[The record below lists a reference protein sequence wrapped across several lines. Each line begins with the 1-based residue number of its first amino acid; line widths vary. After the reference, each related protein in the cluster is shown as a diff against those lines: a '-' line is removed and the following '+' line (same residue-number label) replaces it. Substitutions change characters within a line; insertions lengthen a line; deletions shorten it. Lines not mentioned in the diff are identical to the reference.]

1 MIRLKS
7 LLLEENPITVPV
19 PENTPITFP
28 IFVEDSYQGRSCDEF
43 HAFNDTSGRV
53 VGGMNDKVN
62 AQLEQIYKS
71 GYNPMVTDVEITMD
85 NKTFSVS
92 WKVTINQSNDGKPWI
107 GLYSRG
113 AGGSDAIQRG
123 DPAIARNHSSLAK
136 SRTSIAIA
144 KRGSIQDMEQVKDY
158 IYNPDSGCRVRQVF
172 YKYTLAE
179 WPPVPKSVSAR
190 SKPIGF

>member
-7 LLLEENPITVPV
+7 LLLEEKPIIVPV

-28 IFVEDSYQGRSCDEF
+28 IFVEDTYRGNSCDEF
-43 HAFNDTSGRV
+43 HAFNDTGGRV
-53 VGGMNDKVN
+53 IGGMNDKVN
-62 AQLEQIYKS
+62 AHLEQIYKS
-71 GYNPMVTDVEITMD
+71 GYNPMVTDIDITMD

>member
-7 LLLEENPITVPV
+7 LLLEETPITVPA

-28 IFVEDSYQGRSCDEF
+28 IFVEDTYRGNSCDEF
-43 HAFNDTSGRV
+43 HAFNDTGGRV
-53 VGGMNDKVN
+53 IGGMNDKVN

-71 GYNPMVTDVEITMD
+71 GYNPMVTVIDITMD

-113 AGGSDAIQRG
+113 AGGSDAIRRG
-123 DPAIARNHSSLAK
+123 APTPGNYTSAEEC
-136 SRTSIAIA
+136 RTSIAIA
-144 KRGSIQDMEQVKDY
+144 KRGSVKDIEQLKDY
-158 IYNPDSGCRVRQVF
+158 KYDPSSGCKVRQVF
-172 YKYTLAE
+172 YKYTLNE
-179 WPPVPKSVSAR
+179 WPPIPKPMTTK
-190 SKPIGF
+190 SKND